1 MRLIDHDLFNSINKL
16 FNNQLPTGT
25 QSLKIE
31 MELDTPTVITV
42 KYIDLRSPNTDPI
55 ETKFGLIEYPKES
68 KLYDN

>member
-16 FNNQLPTGT
+16 FNNRLPSGT

-31 MELDTPTVITV
+31 MELDQPAVITV
-42 KYIDLRSPNTDPI
+42 KYIDLESPSTDPI

-68 KLYDN
+68 KL